1 MQENKESGQKI
12 DGSESAYNHLLSHL
26 IEGQRVLI
34 LGCKKNL
41 SLCLESAKIGFD
53 VVGTYVN
60 DEGAPLSAGS
70 AIGSDL
76 HKRIQFINSGSANLA
91 FRDSSFDSAIII
103 EDLHTAIDLKKI
115 LDETARVVRNGGR
128 IIVLVENR
136 DHISSAEHTES
147 ISKEVFDA
155 ELMQC
160 TRKVT
165 WHDLPSKKWHV
176 CSIFIHKHDEKRK
189 EKNKI
194 DIIMPTFNGRGS
206 IRKAIESVIY
216 QTYQNWNL
224 IVVND
229 GGEDIKDIID
239 EFSDNRIKYICSE
252 HKGKSHALNVGI
264 NFSSGEFIGY
274 LDDDDILY
282 PIHLEVLVK
291 AAIDQGCDF
300 IYDDWYEVCRDE
312 FGRELKRYFEFRND
326 VSPSMLILKNYI
338 NHKCILHKRC
348 LLNKTGLYDEDLD
361 VLIDWDMMRRLS
373 FASWPCHIWSVTSE
387 HMQYYN
393 GDVIENRISSLRTK
407 DPDKFK
413 KALERIIKKTCEL
426 HADEMELNESISEA
440 MLSFSYYHQFIID
453 QILHEH
459 EMSLNKD
466 RSELIGQLQSLNK
479 DKSELIGQLQS
490 LNKDKSELI
499 GQLHSARYRAHALDI
514 EIAEIKRSISW
525 KITNRFNDSVIERA
539 LPHESKRR
547 RWYDLGLKAMRIL
560 ANDGFSTLLQ
570 EYRSR
575 KAYYNSIAHKE
586 PRNLE
591 NAPEEN
597 VIDDFLIQLNSFHR
611 NWGIALEVKRHYEKN
626 MDIVICIHNA
636 LDDVRSCLKSVIK
649 YSPHI
654 YRLIL
659 VDDGSDEATKSFLQD
674 FALHHDAFL
683 LRNDVARGY
692 TFAANQGLR
701 NSTGKY
707 VILLNSDTIVSAD
720 WLDRMLECAESD
732 ERIGIVGPLSN
743 TASWQSVP
751 KIESCGD
758 WASNDLPDDIS
769 IHTMADLI
777 GKYSCRCYPRIPFLN
792 GFCLL
797 IKIDLINKIGYFD
810 EDHFGAG
817 YGEENDYCI
826 RARKA
831 QWDLAVADDVYIYHK
846 QSRSYSDDR
855 RKKLCDRASKILIDK
870 HGIQEVSVGV
880 SECKANR
887 AMAGIRAG
895 ANVLLHRHGLLE
907 EGKRLFNG
915 KSLLIILPI
924 IEPTGGAYVVIQ
936 EAYAL
941 IEMGVRVSLFNLTEH
956 RFKFQQN
963 FPDLRIPVIYGSINE
978 VPLIAMDF
986 DAVMATIN
994 NSVYWI
1000 ASLNSSDITLAY
1012 YIQDFEPDFYPK
1024 GSREYNLAWES
1035 YTKIPGIKNVTK
1047 TSWNKNKVMS
1057 NMGIDCQIVGPSV
1070 DIDLFRPR
1078 ERLHK
1083 SNEIFIGAMI
1093 RPSTPRRNPRFTLEI
1108 LEEIKKLYGEKINI
1122 ITFGCSNED
1131 FLSLNPCR
1139 DIPINHMGVLKRE
1152 WMPYLFNEIDIF
1164 VDFSTYQAMGLTAL
1178 EAMACGAAVIVPQN
1192 GGCQDFV
1199 KAGINGFLID
1209 TTDRRSCAGA
1219 LKKLINDENL
1229 RKMVCSQSIIDACQF
1244 HAELAALNMLKA
1256 IFIY

>member
-1 MQENKESGQKI
+1 MQEINRSAQKM
-12 DGSESAYNHLLSHL
+12 DESESAYIHLLSHL

-34 LGCKKNL
+34 LGCKENC

-53 VVGTYVN
+53 VVGTYAN
-60 DEGAPLSAGS
+60 GAGVPFYDGS
-70 AIGSDL
+70 TIGSNISN
-76 HKRIQFINSGSANLA
+76 KIQFLIAGGTNLS
-91 FRDSSFDSAIII
+91 FRDSSFDSAIIA
-103 EDLHTAIDLKKI
+103 EALHTAIDLKKI
-115 LDETARVVRNGGR
+115 LEEAVRVIKNGGR
-128 IIVLVENR
+128 IIVLAENWDR
-136 DHISSAEHTES
+136 ISSGENAKS
-147 ISKEVFDA
+147 ISKEVINA
-155 ELMQC
+155 ELMQY

-165 WHDLPSKKWHV
+165 WHDLPSEKWHV
-176 CSIFIHKHDEKRK
+176 CSIFVHKHDKKRK
-189 EKNKI
+189 KKNKI

-206 IRKAIESVIY
+206 IRRAIESVIY

-239 EFSDNRIKYICSE
+239 EFSDSRIKYICSD
-252 HKGKSHALNVGI
+252 HKGKSHSLNVGI
-264 NFSSGEFIGY
+264 NRSSGDFIGY

-282 PIHLEVLVK
+282 PMHLEVLIN

-300 IYDDWYEVCRDE
+300 IYNDWYEVCIDE
-312 FGRELKRYFEFRND
+312 FGREINRYFEFRND

-338 NHKCILHKRC
+338 NHKCILHRRC
-348 LLNKTGLYDEDLD
+348 LLNKVGLYDEDLD
-361 VLIDWDMMRRLS
+361 ILIDWDMIRRLT
-373 FASWPCHIWSVTSE
+373 FASQPCHIWSVTSE
-387 HMQYYN
+387 RIQYYT

-413 KALERIIKKTCEL
+413 KSLEIIIKKTCEL
-426 HADEMELNESISEA
+426 HADEMELNESISDA
-440 MLSFSYYHQFIID
+440 MLSFSYYHQFRID

-459 EMSLNKD
+459 EISQNKEK
-466 RSELIGQLQSLNK
+466 SELISQLQSLNK
-479 DKSELIGQLQS
+479 EKSELIS
-490 LNKDKSELI
+490 
-499 GQLHSARYRAHALDI
+499 QLHLARYRAHVLDI

-525 KITNRFNDSVIERA
+525 IITNRFNNSVIERA

-575 KAYYNSIAHKE
+575 NAYYCSIAHKE
-586 PRNLE
+586 SE
-591 NAPEEN
+591 NPENTFRET
-597 VIDDFLIQLNSFHR
+597 VMDDFLIQLHSFHR

-626 MDIVICIHNA
+626 VDIVICIHNA
-636 LDDVRSCLKSVIK
+636 LDDVKSCLMSVIK

-654 YRLIL
+654 YTLIL
-659 VDDGSDEATKSFLQD
+659 VDDGSDETTKSFLQD

-758 WASNDLPDDIS
+758 WASNDLPENIS
-769 IHTMADLI
+769 IHMMADLI
-777 GKYSCRCYPRIPFLN
+777 GKYSCRCYPKIPFLN

-797 IKIDLINKIGYFD
+797 IKRELINQIGYFD
-810 EDHFGAG
+810 EDSFGAG

-855 RKKLCDRASKILIDK
+855 RKKLCDRAGKILIDK
-870 HGIQEVSVGV
+870 HGIQEVSEGV
-880 SECKANR
+880 SECKGNR
-887 AMAGIRAG
+887 AMAGIRAR
-895 ANVLLHRHGLLE
+895 ADVLWHRHGLLE
-907 EGKRLFNG
+907 EGKKLFKG

-924 IEPTGGAYVVIQ
+924 MEPTGGAYVIIQ

-956 RFKFQQN
+956 GVKFQQS

-978 VPLIAMDF
+978 VPLIAADF
-986 DAVMATIN
+986 DAVIATIN

-1035 YTKIPGIKNVTK
+1035 YMKIPRIKNVTK

-1057 NMGIDCQIVGPSV
+1057 NMGIDCQIIGPSV

-1083 SNEIFIGAMI
+1083 SNDIFIGAMI

-1108 LEEIKKLYGEKINI
+1108 LEEIKKLYGDKINI
-1122 ITFGCSNED
+1122 ITFGCSNDD

-1152 WMPYLFNEIDIF
+1152 WMPHLFNEIDIF

-1178 EAMACGAAVIVPQN
+1178 EAMACGSAVIVPRN

-1199 KAGINGFLID
+1199 KDGINGFLID
-1209 TTDRRSCAGA
+1209 TTDRRSCTDA
-1219 LKKLINDENL
+1219 LEKLINDEKL
-1229 RKMVCSQSIIDACQF
+1229 RKKMCSQSIIDVCRF
-1244 HAELAALNMLKA
+1244 PAELAALNMLKA
-1256 IFIY
+1256 IFI